1 MSNDKISTSSQ
12 SSLTEATR
20 SRARFSGHGNAKGA
34 GGYKVLSD
42 NPDCEFLSQSGQT
55 SIINPV
61 EGGYGLIK
69 IGAAWDNIMVE
80 EAGFFNKLFKKVTK
94 QGVDIDLG
102 CLYELEDGTRG
113 CVQAFGDM
121 MGSLNEAP
129 YIALSGDERTGDA
142 QGDDEFLR
150 IDGKHWNDIKR
161 ILLYV
166 YIYQGAANWAEIKP
180 QIHLHV
186 PGEHP
191 MIVTPNVQM
200 SELSVCAVAMVENV
214 RGGIRLTNHTEYF
227 PGHAEMDR
235 AFGFGIEWSD
245 GKK

>member
-1 MSNDKISTSSQ
+1 MSNSKNADSQ
-12 SSLTEATR
+12 SSLIEASR

-34 GGYKVLSD
+34 AGYRVLAD

-55 SIINPV
+55 SIINPR
-61 EGGYGLIK
+61 EEGYGLIK
-69 IGAAWDNIMVE
+69 IGAAWDNVKVA
-80 EAGFFNKLFKKVTK
+80 EAGFFDKLFKKVTK

-121 MGSLNEAP
+121 LGALSEPP
-129 YIALSGDERTGDA
+129 YIALSGDERTGNAD
-142 QGDDEFLR
+142 GDDEFIR

-166 YIYQGAANWAEIKP
+166 YIYQGAANWSEIKP
-180 QIHLHV
+180 QIQLSV

-191 MIVTPNVQM
+191 MVVTPDVQM
-200 SELSVCAVAMVENV
+200 SELAVCAVAMVENV

-235 AFGFGIEWSD
+235 AFGFGIEWAD
-245 GKK
+245 GRK